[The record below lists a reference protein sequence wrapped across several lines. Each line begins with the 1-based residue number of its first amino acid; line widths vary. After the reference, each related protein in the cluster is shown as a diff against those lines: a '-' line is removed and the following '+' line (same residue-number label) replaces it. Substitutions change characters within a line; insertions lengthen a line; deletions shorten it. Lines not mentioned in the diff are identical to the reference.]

1 MRLKRLELHAY
12 ERPQALHMQMVA
24 NFNRDPK
31 KGKPLSID
39 QFYLYQPQE
48 LKNLPKARYGSAALA
63 LIDQEQFPYW
73 ALFCYKELV
82 QGASG
87 SPPELLCYQ
96 SDTAILL
103 APEMGENGM
112 SGLLI
117 ATEEASEQVQVMKS
131 PCGRQLTTVMPR
143 IPTKIIAKE
152 DVTLPIIG
160 LVDVVLKPN
169 NSTSIHEVHDST
181 SVEPVLDSNLSL

>member
-1 MRLKRLELHAY
+1 MRLKRLELHAF

-31 KGKPLSID
+31 KGKPLSIE

-48 LKNLPKARYGSAALA
+48 LKNLPKAKYGSSALA
-63 LIDQEQFPYW
+63 LIDQGQFPYW

-96 SDTAILL
+96 SETAILL
-103 APEMGENGM
+103 APEVSEYGM
-112 SGLLI
+112 CGLLI
-117 ATEEASEQVQVMKS
+117 ATEEASEQLQTMTS
-131 PCGRQLTTVMPR
+131 PCGRQLTTV
-143 IPTKIIAKE
+143 IPKIHTKIIAKE
-152 DVTLPIIG
+152 NVTLPVIG
-160 LVDVVLKPN
+160 LVDNVLKPSSSTSVHVVH
-169 NSTSIHEVHDST
+169 NSTSL
-181 SVEPVLDSNLSL
+181 EPVPDPDLGL

>member
-1 MRLKRLELHAY
+1 MRLKRLELHAF

-31 KGKPLSID
+31 KGKPLSIE

-48 LKNLPKARYGSAALA
+48 LKNLPKAKYGSAALA

-96 SDTAILL
+96 SENAILL
-103 APEMGENGM
+103 APEINEYGIC
-112 SGLLI
+112 GLLI
-117 ATEEASEQVQVMKS
+117 ATEEASEQMQTMIS
-131 PCGRQLTTVMPR
+131 PCGRKLTTILPR
-143 IPTKIIAKE
+143 IHTKIIAKE
-152 DVTLPIIG
+152 NVTLPIIG
-160 LVDVVLKPN
+160 LVNDVFKPSS
-169 NSTSIHEVHDST
+169 STSVHVVHDS
-181 SVEPVLDSNLSL
+181 PCL